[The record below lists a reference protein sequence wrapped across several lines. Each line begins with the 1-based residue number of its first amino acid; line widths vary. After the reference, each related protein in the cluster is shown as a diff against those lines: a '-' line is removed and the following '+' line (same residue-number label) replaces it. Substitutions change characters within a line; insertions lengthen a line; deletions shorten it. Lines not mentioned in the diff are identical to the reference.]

1 VAARSDKEVAAGRR
15 KAQVYD
21 AINRVQS
28 PDFFLY
34 VEVQEAGQ
42 SPPSASRLR
51 PRLEA
56 WLKALDYDEI
66 RQFLDNGNLFRSS

>member
-1 VAARSDKEVAAGRR
+1 MAARSDKEVAAGRR

-28 PDFFLY
+28 PDFLH